1 MCGPV
6 AGILKAGVGAMG
18 AVAQYNAQVEDFNN
32 AEDRWQENYAL
43 SRDASMDEQHQIT
56 AKMIQMQTETSQKMQ
71 LYAAE
76 GAIAEAEAEAGAA
89 TAGVG
94 GNSVDE
100 VIRNITAGAATNRYV
115 TETNAKWKAIQMGKE
130 MKATV
135 TNFKARVASV
145 TRPTPPNPA
154 GAFLGIAGSILGAF

>member
-6 AGILKAGVGAMG
+6 AGILKAGFGAMG

-56 AKMIQMQTETSQKMQ
+56 AKMVQMQTLTSQKLQ
-71 LYAAE
+71 AYSAE
-76 GAIAEAEAEAGAA
+76 GAVAAAEAEAGAA
-89 TAGVG
+89 GAGVG
-94 GNSVDE
+94 GNTVDE
-100 VIRNITAGAATNRYV
+100 VLRGITAGAAQNRYITGV
-115 TETNAKWKAIQMGKE
+115 NAKWEAIQLGKE
-130 MKATV
+130 MKQTV